1 MNLGSSQGGFVTLKK
16 ERFLFVFRERFSL
29 SLEVNTK
36 LIYLLLYNDERVGNN
51 NKGSLDKKKTPWK
64 YSQLTVMFYS
74 DKTFPF

>member
-16 ERFLFVFRERFSL
+16 ERFLFVFRERSSL

-51 NKGSLDKKKTPWK
+51 NKGSLDTKKTPWK